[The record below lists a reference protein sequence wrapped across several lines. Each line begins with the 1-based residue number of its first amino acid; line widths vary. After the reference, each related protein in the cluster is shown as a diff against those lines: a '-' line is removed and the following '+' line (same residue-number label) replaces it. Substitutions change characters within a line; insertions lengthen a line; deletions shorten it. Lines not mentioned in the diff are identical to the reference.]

1 MANII
6 GLTGGIASG
15 KSTVSQMLKEKGFAI
30 VDADVAARAV
40 VEPGQQALTQII
52 ETFGK
57 AILQEDGSLD
67 RLKLGERI
75 FNNEV
80 ERKKLN
86 SIVHP
91 AVRQFMLAEKEA
103 AIEAGK
109 KTIIMDIPL
118 LFESQLTWMVEKV
131 IVVYVN
137 EDTQL
142 HRLMARNDFDEA
154 TAKSRIA
161 SQLSLSDKAAQADV
175 VINNNGTMEETKEQL
190 EQILIDWHL
199 QP

>member
-15 KSTVSQMLKEKGFAI
+15 KSTVSRMLKEKGFTI

-40 VEPGQQALTQII
+40 VEPGQPALTQII
-52 ETFGK
+52 ETFGEG
-57 AILQEDGSLD
+57 ILQENGSLD
-67 RLKLGERI
+67 RLKLGARI
-75 FNNEV
+75 FNNEA

-154 TAKSRIA
+154 TAKSRIT
-161 SQLSLSDKAAQADV
+161 SQLSLGDKAAQADA
-175 VINNNGTMEETKEQL
+175 VINNNGTLEETKEQL

>member
-15 KSTVSQMLKEKGFAI
+15 KSTVSQMLKEKGFTI

-40 VEPGQQALTQII
+40 VELGQPALTQII
-52 ETFGK
+52 ETFGEG
-57 AILQEDGSLD
+57 ILQEDGSLD
-67 RLKLGERI
+67 RLKLGKRI

-154 TAKSRIA
+154 TAKSRIT
-161 SQLSLSDKAAQADV
+161 SQLNLGDKATQADA
-175 VINNNGTMEETKEQL
+175 VINNNGTLEETKEQL

>member
-1 MANII
+1 MATII

-40 VEPGQQALTQII
+40 VEPGQPALQQIV
-52 ETFGK
+52 ETFGEE
-57 AILQEDGSLD
+57 ILQTDGTLD
-67 RLKLGERI
+67 RLKLGQRI
-75 FNNEV
+75 FNHEE

-86 SIVHP
+86 DIIHP
-91 AVRQFMLAEKEA
+91 AVRQFMLAEKEE
-103 AIEAGK
+103 AIQAGS

-137 EDTQL
+137 EETQL
-142 HRLMARNDFDEA
+142 HRLMARNGFDEV

-161 SQLSLSDKAAQADV
+161 SQLSLRDKATQADA
-175 VINNNGTMEETKEQL
+175 VINNNGTMEETKKQL
-190 EQILIDWHL
+190 EQILIDWQL
-199 QP
+199 EP

>member
-1 MANII
+1 MVNII

-15 KSTVSQMLKEKGFAI
+15 KSTVSQILEGKGFTI

-40 VEPGQQALTQII
+40 VEPGQPALTQII
-52 ETFGK
+52 ETFGEG
-57 AILQEDGSLD
+57 ILQEDGSLD
-67 RLKLGERI
+67 RLKLGKRI
-75 FNNEV
+75 FNNEA

-86 SIVHP
+86 GIVHP

-154 TAKSRIA
+154 TAKSRIS
-161 SQLSLSDKAAQADV
+161 SQLSLDDKAAQADV
-175 VINNNGTMEETKEQL
+175 VINNNGTLEETKEQL

>member
-1 MANII
+1 MANVI

-15 KSTVSQMLKEKGFAI
+15 KSTVSQMLKEKDFAV
-30 VDADVAARAV
+30 VDADIAARAV
-40 VEPGQQALTQII
+40 VEPGQQALTQIV
-52 ETFGK
+52 ETFGEGV
-57 AILQEDGSLD
+57 LQADGSLD

-75 FNNEV
+75 FNNED

-86 SIVHP
+86 GIVHP

-103 AIEAGK
+103 AIQAGK

-137 EDTQL
+137 EETQL
-142 HRLMARNDFDEA
+142 HRLMARNGFDEVA
-154 TAKSRIA
+154 AKSRIA
-161 SQLSLSDKAAQADV
+161 SQLSLADKAAQADA
-175 VINNNGTMEETKEQL
+175 VINNNGTIIETKEQL
-190 EQILIDWHL
+190 EQILMDWHL
-199 QP
+199 EP

>member
-67 RLKLGERI
+67 RLKLGARI
-75 FNNEV
+75 FNNEA

-91 AVRQFMLAEKEA
+91 AVRQFMLAKKEA

-109 KTIIMDIPL
+109 QTIIMDIPL

-190 EQILIDWHL
+190 EHILLDWHL